1 MTTSITPKQTIWLI
15 GIAGILLACVWRWVI
30 NDHQLPHLLNGRT
43 LEKTT
48 DITIYDL
55 QYRRYNEN
63 GVMVHFLETPKM
75 RHIPKNDEHILKNPH
90 LIISEPKQA
99 PWEIHAHHGTATS
112 KAQTITLSHD
122 VHIVQHK
129 TNDVTEIKT
138 EHLTYYPQEKKA
150 KTNDEVIITQS
161 GSQVQSKGM
170 IADLTNNH
178 IQLLSNARGH
188 YVKPKE

>member
-1 MTTSITPKQTIWLI
+1 MPTSIALKKIIWLVC
-15 GIAGILLACVWRWVI
+15 IAGILLACVWRWVI
-30 NDHQLPHLLNGRT
+30 NDQQLPHLLNGHT

-63 GVMVHFLETPKM
+63 GILVHFLETPKM
-75 RHIPKNDEHILKNPH
+75 RHIPKNDKHILKNPH
-90 LIISEPKQA
+90 LIITEPKQD

-112 KAQTITLSHD
+112 KAQTITLSHH

-129 TNDVTEIKT
+129 PNEETDLKT

-150 KTNDEVIITQS
+150 TSDDEVTITQA

-170 IADLTNNH
+170 TADLTNNH

>member
-1 MTTSITPKQTIWLI
+1 
-15 GIAGILLACVWRWVI
+15 
-30 NDHQLPHLLNGRT
+30 
-43 LEKTT
+43 
-48 DITIYDL
+48 
-55 QYRRYNEN
+55 
-63 GVMVHFLETPKM
+63 MVHFLETPKM
-75 RHIPKNDEHILKNPH
+75 RHIPKNDKHILKNPH

-99 PWEIHAHHGTATS
+99 PWEIHANHGTATS
-112 KAQTITLSHD
+112 KAQTITLSHH

-129 TNDVTEIKT
+129 PNEETEIKT

-150 KTNDEVIITQS
+150 KTNDEVSITQS

-170 IADLTNNH
+170 IADLTDNH